1 LAGPWLAE
9 TALRAGRYE
18 EALRIAKA
26 ALVQA
31 EASESGWFLCVAH
44 ITLGQL
50 FNQLELRDEASA
62 EAHLLAALH
71 HAEGMESR
79 PLCVHVLL
87 ALGKL
92 LSGKRETL
100 RSPQPGVRSQK
111 RNGTTTERNRAR
123 EYLTRAADLGGM
135 LGMHPVREQS
145 LALLAQLEAPSPGRP
160 KKKT

>member
-1 LAGPWLAE
+1 
-9 TALRAGRYE
+9 
-18 EALRIAKA
+18 
-26 ALVQA
+26 
-31 EASESGWFLCVAH
+31 
-44 ITLGQL
+44 
-50 FNQLELRDEASA
+50 LELRDEAGA

-100 RSPQPGVRSQK
+100 RSPQSGGRGQK

-123 EYLTRAADLGGM
+123 AYLTRAADLGGM
-135 LGMHPVREQS
+135 LGMHPMREQS

-160 KKKT
+160 KKKM